1 MCRIILWFLLQLQMQ
16 TPNLN
21 IHLQNST
28 SLVNNRLLFHWNG
41 NVIILT
47 KVASVMVRKF
57 SKHGNEKVVNLTRF
71 GMVKRIQSVIAC
83 VVMICSH

>member
-28 SLVNNRLLFHWNG
+28 RLVNSRLLFHWNG

-47 KVASVMVRKF
+47 KVASVMVPNVFKTLKLKSSQF
-57 SKHGNEKVVNLTRF
+57 D
-71 GMVKRIQSVIAC
+71 
-83 VVMICSH
+83 